1 MICRKVENGAATEM
15 RVICEE
21 QQRQCE
27 ELQRQQDLNRKWNM
41 LLIQNILHV
50 NMCSPNTCK
59 GENGLMFISLVM
71 RMDSKL
77 HYTSLEEMLEL

>member
-1 MICRKVENGAATEM
+1 
-15 RVICEE
+15 
-21 QQRQCE
+21 
-27 ELQRQQDLNRKWNM
+27 M
-41 LLIQNILHV
+41 LSIQNILYV

-71 RMDSKL
+71 RMDNKL